1 MKKGSKVAPKSRA
14 NELENLSLEQMLAAP
29 PEQQRDLQSTILRQ
43 RVRNTLQQ
51 VVEEELN
58 IMLEGMC
65 GEKTENGQQRFVR
78 NGYHAQR
85 EIATVL
91 GVLPVQVPRIKD
103 RVGQERFH
111 SVIVPPYLRRST
123 SVSEWLPFL
132 YLQGISTGDFSETL
146 SLLMGR
152 KVEISA
158 TTITRLKSIWRQE
171 RLEWLKRDLSAKK
184 YVYWWA
190 DGINVN
196 VRLLGEKRC
205 LLVIIGATVTG
216 QKELVGLYTGHR
228 ESSISWKELLHQLQR
243 QGLQH
248 GPQLAIGD
256 GALGFWSALQEVFP
270 DTREQR
276 CCVHKTANI
285 LDKLPKRVQ
294 PDAKKHLHEIF
305 NSMTR
310 KNAEAAIRDFQRN
323 FGDRYPKA
331 VECLLKN
338 QKELLAFY
346 DFPAAHWR
354 HIRST
359 NVIESTFGG
368 VRLRTYKTKGA
379 GSESAAELMVFKL
392 ILEAEKRWHKLN
404 RASFLKLV
412 LQKEKFVDGERAKP
426 KPVVVVATPEQK
438 NGRKKAA

>member
-1 MKKGSKVAPKSRA
+1 MKQSSKVAPKSTA
-14 NELENLSLEQMLAAP
+14 AAEAISLEQMLAT
-29 PEQQRDLQSTILRQ
+29 PEQHRDIQSTILRQ
-43 RVRNTLQQ
+43 RVRNSLQQ
-51 VVEEELN
+51 VVEEELT
-58 IMLEGMC
+58 IMLEGLRQ
-65 GEKTENGQQRFVR
+65 ETTAEGQQRFVR
-78 NGYHAQR
+78 NGYHKQR
-85 EIATVL
+85 EVATVL
-91 GVLPVQVPRIKD
+91 GILPVRVPRLRD
-103 RVGQERFH
+103 RTGQEHFR

-123 SVSEWLPFL
+123 SVAEWLPFL
-132 YLQGISTGDFSETL
+132 YLQGISTGDFGDTL
-146 SLLMGR
+146 SQLMGR
-152 KVEISA
+152 RVEISA
-158 TTITRLKSIWRQE
+158 TTITRLKTMWRQE
-171 RLEWLKRDLSAKK
+171 RQEWLQRDLSGKK

-190 DGINVN
+190 DGINYN

-216 QKELVGLYTGHR
+216 KKELVGLYIGHR
-228 ESSISWKELLHQLQR
+228 ESALSWKEVLHQLQR

-276 CCVHKTANI
+276 CWVHKTANV

-305 NSMTR
+305 NSLTR
-310 KNAEAAIRDFQRN
+310 KDADASMRSFQKI

-338 QKELLAFY
+338 QKQLLAFY

-379 GSESAAELMVFKL
+379 GSEVAAELMVFKL

-404 RASFLKLV
+404 KASFLKLV
-412 LQKEKFVDGERAKP
+412 LQREKFVNGERVKLVPAAATTQQP
-426 KPVVVVATPEQK
+426 KK
-438 NGRKKAA
+438 NVQRKAA